1 MTLTPVLILSHL
13 PVERHVTLTPGL
25 KLVVAGGGLD
35 LLARAGRGLNTSSVA
50 SISVHV
56 SGGRTCCLEIKA
68 VVNFM
73 AVLLIERKFHAS
85 VSQYSIG
92 GSPVFPSRR
101 TECIAAGSEGYKAGK
116 YA

>member
-1 MTLTPVLILSHL
+1 MFRGVAHVAWKLKPLSLT
-13 PVERHVTLTPGL
+13 
-25 KLVVAGGGLD
+25 
-35 LLARAGRGLNTSSVA
+35 
-50 SISVHV
+50 
-56 SGGRTCCLEIKA
+56 A

-73 AVLLIERKFHAS
+73 AVLLIERKIHAS